1 MVVPPLT
8 KVVVIVVGV
17 VVEAPSLT
25 KVVVFPMVVIV
36 VGVVAEAPPLTVVVS
51 VGPHLA

>member
-1 MVVPPLT
+1 MVVHSLT
-8 KVVVIVVGV
+8 KVVVTVVGV

-25 KVVVFPMVVIV
+25 KVVVFSMVVIV
-36 VGVVAEAPPLTVVVS
+36 VGVVLEVPPLTVVVS